1 MILTDVF
8 NTVDEIENLADF
20 HIETAMVKSDDLM
33 KSILRVTTDHGNDYG
48 IRLSDSSQ
56 VLENGSAFKLSDGEL
71 LVLSVIPDEMIVVKP
86 SGIDEMGEL
95 AHMLGNLHKP
105 VQIADGTIS
114 LLFDKVVAETLKA
127 RNIPFAVESIQL
139 EQPLRYADLS
149 L

>member
-8 NTVDEIENLADF
+8 NTVDEIENLSDF

>member
-8 NTVDEIENLADF
+8 NTVDEIENLSDF

-114 LLFDKVVAETLKA
+114 LIFDKVVAETLKA